1 MDPQASGAISGL
13 SERAREIF
21 RAIVDSYL
29 EHGEPVGSRT
39 LSQRLM
45 SPLSAAT
52 IRNVMADLEDMGLLS
67 APHLSAG
74 RLPTEMGLRLFV
86 DGLLQVGELGE
97 TERREIEARVAG
109 TGRSLEDLLT
119 STITTLS
126 GLSHCAG
133 LVATPRLDR
142 KLKHVELVAA
152 GAGQALVVMVT
163 EDGAV
168 ENRLIHAPIGLP
180 VSALIEASNYLNA
193 RIRGLTLSDARVRV
207 HDELAAR
214 RSELDVLTARLVE
227 DGIASWSS
235 NSAPGSNSGAAR
247 ALIVRGQARLLDDV
261 TANEDLERIRLLFD
275 ELERKEGV
283 LSLLDLVESAE
294 GVRIFIGSESKL
306 FSLSGSSVVVSPY
319 RGEGGRIV
327 GAIGVIGPT
336 RINYAR
342 IIPMV
347 DYTARLLGRAL
358 PAVSGGVPGGMAK
371 KDG

>member
-13 SERAREIF
+13 SERARDIF

-39 LSQRLM
+39 LSQRLS
-45 SPLSAAT
+45 SPLSAAS

-74 RLPTEMGLRLFV
+74 RVPTEIGLRLFV

-97 TERREIEARVAG
+97 SERREIEARMAG
-109 TGRSLEDLLT
+109 TGRSMEDLLT
-119 STITTLS
+119 GAITMLS
-126 GLSHCAG
+126 GLSQCAG

-168 ENRLIHAPIGLP
+168 ENRLIDAPIGLP

-193 RIRGLTLSDARVRV
+193 RIRGLTLSEARVRV
-207 HDELAAR
+207 REEMALR
-214 RSELDVLTARLVE
+214 RSELDSLSARLVE
-227 DGIASWSS
+227 DGLASWSS
-235 NSAPGSNSGAAR
+235 AGARAPGER

-261 TANEDLERIRLLFD
+261 TANDDLERIRLLFD
-275 ELERKEGV
+275 DLERKEGV
-283 LSLLDLVESAE
+283 MSLLDLVEGAE

-358 PAVSGGVPGGMAK
+358 PVLAK
-371 KDG
+371 

>member
-1 MDPQASGAISGL
+1 MDPTTSGAISGL
-13 SERAREIF
+13 SERARDIF

-29 EHGEPVGSRT
+29 EHGDPVGSRT
-39 LSQRLM
+39 LSQRL
-45 SPLSAAT
+45 SQNLSQSLSAAT

-67 APHLSAG
+67 APHMSAG
-74 RLPTEMGLRLFV
+74 RVPTELGLRLFI

-97 TERREIEARVAG
+97 GERREIEARMAG
-109 TGRSLEDLLT
+109 TGRSMEEVLT
-119 STITTLS
+119 GATTMLS

-142 KLKHVELVAA
+142 KLKHVELVAT
-152 GAGQALVVMVT
+152 GPGQALVVMVT

-168 ENRLIHAPIGLP
+168 ENRLIDAPIGLP
-180 VSALIEASNYLNA
+180 VSALVEASNYLNA
-193 RIRGLTLSDARVRV
+193 RIRGLTLSDARLRV
-207 HDELAAR
+207 HDELTSR
-214 RSELDVLTARLVE
+214 RSELDALTARVVE
-227 DGIASWSS
+227 AGLASWG
-235 NSAPGSNSGAAR
+235 NNGAGALDGR
-247 ALIVRGQARLLDDV
+247 ALIVRGQARLLDEV
-261 TANEDLERIRLLFD
+261 SANGDLERIRHLFED
-275 ELERKEGV
+275 LERKEGV

-306 FSLSGSSVVVSPY
+306 FSLSGSSLVVSPY

-358 PAVSGGVPGGMAK
+358 PALTK
-371 KDG
+371 

>member
-1 MDPQASGAISGL
+1 MDPQASGAVSGL

-39 LSQRLM
+39 LSQRLA

-74 RLPTEMGLRLFV
+74 RLPTELGLRLFV

-97 TERREIEARVAG
+97 SERREIEARVAG

-152 GAGQALVVMVT
+152 GQGQALVVMVT

-193 RIRGLTLSDARVRV
+193 RIRGLSLSDARVRV
-207 HDELAAR
+207 RDELAAR
-214 RSELDVLTARLVE
+214 RSELDALTARLVE
-227 DGIASWSS
+227 DGIASWSAS
-235 NSAPGSNSGAAR
+235 IAPGSSGAAR

-358 PAVSGGVPGGMAK
+358 PAVSGGLAK